1 MKMDV
6 VASLSMQVPLRKV
19 RRLQKI
25 SNPDG
30 NTSATEYVPW
40 EEPSVPTKEK
50 LANELQSLY
59 WGGVR
64 RELAGM
70 ILTLRE
76 WQQSQYSS
84 LELEEERQSQTE
96 GYNHLVDQ
104 VSESS
109 RQFAQN
115 YSQERLRKIQ
125 GGIMGKRNQR
135 AYEEY
140 SQAVF
145 IACRRAYEDQPLK
158 EEIRKFIPD
167 RQAETLLERRARM
180 LLQSASFLDIDKV
193 ITYNSPLP
201 QAKFWKRSAPPQL
214 TLARFDESSMP
225 KLKAL
230 RCKACGDVVRGIL
243 FKCLELKCQAAV
255 PFTPKD
261 SICETCFR
269 GSRHPQNHMTKFYKH
284 LILRDI
290 ITPRIGRQICFCDRT
305 TRTARKGRDLPPFPI
320 DDNFLHRGRK
330 GKPKVLKCG
339 LLLLSDRVMEA
350 KYQGTISAIEKGKK
364 QIQML
369 KQTKPNDKTMVQSAS
384 RLTGLGRRQN
394 QSRGR
399 GYTAPQGR
407 GGEKTI
413 SDVEEEK
420 LASKEIPLLYRKF
433 TNRYPF
439 GNVHVALM
447 FGPLMFLS
455 RCPFSAIYLRV
466 PNGPEEISLPY
477 QVKLCY

>member
-1 MKMDV
+1 MDV
-6 VASLSMQVPLRKV
+6 VASLSMRLPLRKV
-19 RRLQKI
+19 RRLQGSAKTA
-25 SNPDG
+25 N
-30 NTSATEYVPW
+30 NKSATEYVPW
-40 EEPSVPTKEK
+40 EKPSVPTKEE

-64 RELAGM
+64 RELAQM

-76 WQQSQYSS
+76 WQQPQYSS
-84 LELEEERQSQTE
+84 LELEEERNSQTE
-96 GYNHLVDQ
+96 GYEHFVDQ

-109 RQFAQN
+109 REFARKF
-115 YSQERLRKIQ
+115 SQDRLRKTRS
-125 GGIMGKRNQR
+125 GIRGNKNKRT
-135 AYEEY
+135 YEEC

-145 IACRRAYEDQPLK
+145 IASRRAYEDQPLK
-158 EEIRKFIPD
+158 EDIRGQMPD
-167 RQAETLLERRARM
+167 RRDESLVERRARM

-201 QAKFWKRSAPPQL
+201 QANFWRRSAPPQL
-214 TLARFDESSMP
+214 TLARFDETSMP

-243 FKCLELKCQAAV
+243 FKCLEPKCQAAI
-255 PFTPKD
+255 PLTQRD
-261 SICETCFR
+261 AICETCFR
-269 GSRHPQNHMTKFYKH
+269 GSRHPQSHMTKFYKH

-290 ITPRIGRQICFCDRT
+290 ITPRISRQICVCDPT
-305 TRTARKGRDLPPFPI
+305 THTAPKIRHLPPFPI
-320 DDNFLHRGRK
+320 DDKFLHRGK

-350 KYQGTISAIEKGKK
+350 KYQGTTSAIEKGKRQTQTRK
-364 QIQML
+364 QL
-369 KQTKPNDKTMVQSAS
+369 KSDDGTTEQSTTPRLKGLRRRQTKSQGKRYTDPQGKGPEKTM
-384 RLTGLGRRQN
+384 
-394 QSRGR
+394 
-399 GYTAPQGR
+399 
-407 GGEKTI
+407 

-447 FGPLMFLS
+447 FGPLM
-455 RCPFSAIYLRV
+455 IENGV
-466 PNGPEEISLPY
+466 PE
-477 QVKLCY
+477 